1 MARPRIGTDEW
12 VAQVEERVE
21 RAAGLR
27 GAALA
32 TWERLPLG
40 ARYAPFVAFAA
51 IFPLLTG
58 SEYKERVA
66 LNALLFALLVLGLNV
81 VVGWAGL
88 LDLGYVAFYGF
99 GAYVYAFL
107 SSTKFDTH
115 WPAEATIPIVIASSA
130 VLGFLLGLPSR
141 RLVGDYLAIVTLFF
155 AQIFVVLASNGHRLS
170 LLGFKGPYDLTNGP
184 NGIADVDR
192 LDVFG
197 LELDSVQSIFW
208 FALVATVV
216 VMTALHFLN
225 ESRTG
230 RAWRSLRDDPLAAE
244 LMGMPVNRL
253 KLLAFVF
260 GAATAGLTGSI
271 FASVQL
277 GVFPGNFDLPLLI
290 TIYAMLILGGQGS
303 LPGVVIGA
311 IVVTAVLEALRTPDQ
326 ARWVFYGAVVLG
338 LVALMRPWWRLAA
351 VLGGTIVL
359 GVVTFAVVHEVRPA
373 WTSGTIEG
381 GGLASLL
388 DGWVVHPE
396 FSTRLGNI
404 GFVVLVAAVLL
415 LVRLHG
421 QARSAFLV
429 PVLYLAAF
437 VWENRLV
444 LEPSVT
450 RILLLGTTLIVL
462 MVARPEGLLGTK
474 RVEIL

>member
-277 GVFPGNFDLPLLI
+277 GVFPGNFALPLLI
-290 TIYAMLILGGQGS
+290 VQPSRDGRRRVAFAGERQRTASFIPRRESGCLERQSKGG
-303 LPGVVIGA
+303 PGTGTRRRFWRSA
-311 IVVTAVLEALRTPDQ
+311 RWALR
-326 ARWVFYGAVVLG
+326 R
-338 LVALMRPWWRLAA
+338 AA
-351 VLGGTIVL
+351 YS
-359 GVVTFAVVHEVRPA
+359 PKA
-373 WTSGTIEG
+373 W
-381 GGLASLL
+381 
-388 DGWVVHPE
+388 
-396 FSTRLGNI
+396 
-404 GFVVLVAAVLL
+404 
-415 LVRLHG
+415 
-421 QARSAFLV
+421 
-429 PVLYLAAF
+429 
-437 VWENRLV
+437 
-444 LEPSVT
+444 
-450 RILLLGTTLIVL
+450 
-462 MVARPEGLLGTK
+462 
-474 RVEIL
+474 

>member
-1 MARPRIGTDEW
+1 MARPRIGTDDW
-12 VAQVEERVE
+12 VAQVEGRVE
-21 RAAGLR
+21 HAGGLR
-27 GAALA
+27 GAVLG
-32 TWERLPLG
+32 TWGRLPLA

-51 IFPLLTG
+51 VFPLLTG

-66 LNALLFALLVLGLNV
+66 LNALLF
-81 VVGWAGL
+81 
-88 LDLGYVAFYGF
+88 
-99 GAYVYAFL
+99 
-107 SSTKFDTH
+107 
-115 WPAEATIPIVIASSA
+115 
-130 VLGFLLGLPSR
+130 
-141 RLVGDYLAIVTLFF
+141 
-155 AQIFVVLASNGHRLS
+155 ASNGHRLS

-244 LMGMPVNRL
+244 LMGVPVNRL

-290 TIYAMLILGGQGS
+290 TIYALLILRGQGS

-359 GVVTFAVVHEVRPA
+359 GVVTFAVA
-373 WTSGTIEG
+373 
-381 GGLASLL
+381 
-388 DGWVVHPE
+388 
-396 FSTRLGNI
+396 
-404 GFVVLVAAVLL
+404 
-415 LVRLHG
+415 
-421 QARSAFLV
+421 
-429 PVLYLAAF
+429 
-437 VWENRLV
+437 
-444 LEPSVT
+444 
-450 RILLLGTTLIVL
+450 
-462 MVARPEGLLGTK
+462 
-474 RVEIL
+474 

>member
-1 MARPRIGTDEW
+1 
-12 VAQVEERVE
+12 
-21 RAAGLR
+21 
-27 GAALA
+27 
-32 TWERLPLG
+32 
-40 ARYAPFVAFAA
+40 
-51 IFPLLTG
+51 
-58 SEYKERVA
+58 
-66 LNALLFALLVLGLNV
+66 
-81 VVGWAGL
+81 
-88 LDLGYVAFYGF
+88 VAFYGF

-277 GVFPGNFDLPLLI
+277 GVSTWAFQSRFLR
-290 TIYAMLILGGQGS
+290 S
-303 LPGVVIGA
+303 VV
-311 IVVTAVLEALRTPDQ
+311 
-326 ARWVFYGAVVLG
+326 
-338 LVALMRPWWRLAA
+338 
-351 VLGGTIVL
+351 
-359 GVVTFAVVHEVRPA
+359 
-373 WTSGTIEG
+373 
-381 GGLASLL
+381 
-388 DGWVVHPE
+388 
-396 FSTRLGNI
+396 
-404 GFVVLVAAVLL
+404 
-415 LVRLHG
+415 
-421 QARSAFLV
+421 
-429 PVLYLAAF
+429 
-437 VWENRLV
+437 
-444 LEPSVT
+444 
-450 RILLLGTTLIVL
+450 
-462 MVARPEGLLGTK
+462 
-474 RVEIL
+474 